1 MLRLRKDGVVDN
13 MIVTYL
19 KDYLEKVDEKI
30 ILLAIVGT
38 LETLKNGGITIE
50 EAEKFLFSPHMT
62 KKLRGKECNEKI
74 IDILLKGCELED
86 IASLIPEKFN
96 KIVDEMKQEALIILK
111 TYEVFNESFWLEE

>member
-13 MIVTYL
+13 MIVTCL

-30 ILLAIVGT
+30 ILLTIVGT

-62 KKLRGKECNEKI
+62 KKLMGKGCNEKI

-96 KIVDEMKQEALIILK
+96 KIVDEMKQDALIILK
-111 TYEVFNESFWLEE
+111 TYEAFNESFWLEE